1 MTRNAIFQPRKLNFE
16 GKNIVIWNKNNIF
29 AVGNIC
35 NHSDQN
41 KINIYMQ
48 DAVVNKIKSK
58 IAHGKFG
65 EVYFVSSFPQY
76 DVEYVTKLLAIFEK
90 EGIISRIAKGG
101 YVKARKTWIE
111 KSKYESGFDSQWSL
125 FRRAMKAAS

>member
-58 IAHGKFG
+58 IAHGKLG
-65 EVYFVSSFPQY
+65 EVSFPQY
-76 DVEYVTKLLAIFEK
+76 DVEYVTKLLAI
-90 EGIISRIAKGG
+90 
-101 YVKARKTWIE
+101 
-111 KSKYESGFDSQWSL
+111 SQ
-125 FRRAMKAAS
+125 

>member
-76 DVEYVTKLLAIFEK
+76 DVEYVTKLLAILQK
-90 EGIISRIAKGG
+90 ISYWLSISYKDKN
-101 YVKARKTWIE
+101 VI
-111 KSKYESGFDSQWSL
+111 FDFL
-125 FRRAMKAAS
+125 KC

>member
-90 EGIISRIAKGG
+90 EGI
-101 YVKARKTWIE
+101 WIE

-125 FRRAMKAAS
+125 LRRAMKAAS

>member
-90 EGIISRIAKGG
+90 EGMLN
-101 YVKARKTWIE
+101 RKVEIWKRLRKQLKLTIK
-111 KSKYESGFDSQWSL
+111 KSQQMALLTSAQGVGQL
-125 FRRAMKAAS
+125 CP